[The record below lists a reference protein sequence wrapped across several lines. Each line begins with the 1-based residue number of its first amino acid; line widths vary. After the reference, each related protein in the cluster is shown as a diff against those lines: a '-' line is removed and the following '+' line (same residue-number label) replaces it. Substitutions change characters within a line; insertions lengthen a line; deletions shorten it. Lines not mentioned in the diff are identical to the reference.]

1 MRTKGPVLVALL
13 LAATLVVPPAF
24 GAGEGTDSD
33 WQFNLAPLYLWAAN
47 IDGSVGT
54 GPANQEV
61 KADFGNIFDN
71 LEMVFTVH
79 FEAEKGSW
87 GGIVD
92 VNYLNVGNK
101 AGLPGGGEID
111 LDLQNT
117 ILEFDGFYRIRRDAH
132 TFDLLAGLRYTD
144 QDTKI
149 TLPSPFP
156 QANIGASWWDPIVGG
171 RWMWNFADKW
181 AFIARGDIGGFGV
194 GSDFTW
200 NASGI
205 FVWQP
210 WKHVALAFGYRVLDQ
225 DYEDG
230 EGLSRYKWDA
240 TLSGP
245 IGGINFTW

>member
-1 MRTKGPVLVALL
+1 MRNSKWFAAAAALL
-13 LAATLVVPPAF
+13 VTLLAGTSAF
-24 GAGEGTDSD
+24 AAGEDEWKFD
-33 WQFNLAPLYLWAAN
+33 LAPLYIWAVDIN
-47 IDGSVGT
+47 GSVGA

-61 KADFGNIFDN
+61 NAEFGDILDN
-71 LEMVFTVH
+71 LEMIFTTH
-79 FEAEKGSW
+79 FEARKGSW
-87 GGIVD
+87 GGIID
-92 VNYLNVGNK
+92 VSYLDVGNK

-111 LDLQNT
+111 LSLKNT
-117 ILEFDGFYRIRRDAH
+117 ILEFDGFYRIPRGEH

-149 TLPSPFP
+149 TLPSPLP

-205 FVWQP
+205 FVWQG
-210 WKHVALAFGYRVLDQ
+210 WKHVALAFGYRALDQ
-225 DYEDG
+225 DYEEG

-240 TLSGP
+240 TMSGP